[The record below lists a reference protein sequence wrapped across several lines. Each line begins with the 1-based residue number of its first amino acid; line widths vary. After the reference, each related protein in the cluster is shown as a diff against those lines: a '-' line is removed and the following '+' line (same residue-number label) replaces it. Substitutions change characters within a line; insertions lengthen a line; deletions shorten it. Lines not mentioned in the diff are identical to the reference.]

1 MVVFSPIF
9 VADTKIIYGYDFV
22 APLTLDALHICGA
35 LRDLVPFVQ
44 FKLREKYPWRSVNF
58 SKVAG
63 LLKLTLLHGCFSS
76 FLSCTN
82 GTKSPNASQIVLGVY
97 RVDFKQKM
105 TAGLLRWFLFK
116 RVTRQLL
123 SKLQKQRHV
132 ITENYVAVG
141 MFFSRLL
148 SKISS

>member
-22 APLTLDALHICGA
+22 APLTLDAFHICGA

-82 GTKSPNASQIVLGVY
+82 GTKSPNASHKLFWGFTGLTLNKKWQLGCYADSFSRGLLGSCLANCKNRDMWSQKIMSLLVCFS
-97 RVDFKQKM
+97 VDFSAK
-105 TAGLLRWFLFK
+105 
-116 RVTRQLL
+116 
-123 SKLQKQRHV
+123 
-132 ITENYVAVG
+132 
-141 MFFSRLL
+141 
-148 SKISS
+148 